1 MNMELNEY
9 EILEKS
15 TRRVR
20 NNENNEL
27 EQKFKLLQTASLQQ
41 RKLLLTSIAVIAI
54 FSVMTIYLGVIVHYD
69 LIAGVNTDDTGDG
82 LGEVERIMEY
92 VREYVDD
99 LEIRF
104 EWFILNNKI

>member
-69 LIAGVNTDDTGDG
+69 LLAGVNTDTGDG
-82 LGEVERIMEY
+82 SGEVERIMEY